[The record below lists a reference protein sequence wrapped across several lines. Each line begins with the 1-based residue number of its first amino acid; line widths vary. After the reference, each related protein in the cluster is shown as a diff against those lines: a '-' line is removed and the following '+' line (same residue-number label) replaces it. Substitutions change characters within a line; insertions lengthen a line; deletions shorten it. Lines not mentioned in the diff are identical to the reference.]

1 MATSIENTSHCAC
14 VLTLLWDHQDC
25 QEEQVVQ
32 QDRQEQLE
40 VQQDRQEELE
50 VQQAAEALALA
61 AAVQTQEGCNRSEI
75 WYRSLKGQLEPVDI
89 EKHTRR
95 TLWMSE
101 DSCSAPPDYGSM
113 QAGHVGL
120 DAVLT
125 ANRWADAGRNE
136 QYRKIHNSIQHNK
149 SKHHIADC
157 QIEKIVHRK
166 LFSFKNLIRIQG
178 LSLSVFGIDYDS
190 TKSNSENVG
199 MRQGTR

>member
-95 TLWMSE
+95 TL
-101 DSCSAPPDYGSM
+101 
-113 QAGHVGL
+113 
-120 DAVLT
+120 
-125 ANRWADAGRNE
+125 
-136 QYRKIHNSIQHNK
+136 
-149 SKHHIADC
+149 
-157 QIEKIVHRK
+157 
-166 LFSFKNLIRIQG
+166 
-178 LSLSVFGIDYDS
+178 
-190 TKSNSENVG
+190 
-199 MRQGTR
+199 